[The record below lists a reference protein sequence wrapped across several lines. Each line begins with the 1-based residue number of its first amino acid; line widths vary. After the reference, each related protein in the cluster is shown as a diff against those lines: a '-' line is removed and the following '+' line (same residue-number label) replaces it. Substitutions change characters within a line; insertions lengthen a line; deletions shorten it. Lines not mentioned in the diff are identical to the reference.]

1 MPYSQHTQ
9 QTAGAGLRAADAVH
23 TVLRLR
29 IDQPPDEAK
38 EKQSRS
44 ADPAAVRV
52 LLPAYQC
59 NIQYFNIFLHKE
71 PPAGKGRLPARPAAF
86 VPIGGGGRMYSLAG
100 VVCDFRWPVA
110 GAGKAR
116 TRPVGGK
123 QAGWQ
128 LLMFQRERRAEGR
141 LTGR

>member
-44 ADPAAVRV
+44 ADPTAVRA

-59 NIQYFNIFLHKE
+59 NLQYFNIFLHKE
-71 PPAGKGRLPARPAAF
+71 TPAGKGRLPARPAAF

-100 VVCDFRWPVA
+100 VVCDFRWPVR
-110 GAGKAR
+110 GRRGTGR
-116 TRPVGGK
+116 WGENRPVGS
-123 QAGWQ
+123 
-128 LLMFQRERRAEGR
+128 F
-141 LTGR
+141 